1 LAYYLVAHSLYCDQ
15 TKKRVSQMI
24 DLHTHTNFSDG
35 TDSPTQ
41 LINKALAAGISVL
54 GLTDHDSISGWQEA
68 ITALRPGISLVPGA
82 EISCQTPDG
91 ISVHILGL
99 LFDSENLELMSTM
112 QATRENRH
120 GRMAKIITR
129 LNEAGIEI
137 SMQDVLDQLA
147 DGATLGRPHLADAL
161 VKKGVVTSRDEA
173 FTQMLHNKSKYY
185 VSHYSPLPE
194 AAIKMIKAAG
204 GVSVIAHPMASHR
217 GRTISLETFG
227 SLIDAGLDGVEVD
240 HRDHSPDEKT
250 QLIELAKQNNLV
262 MTGASDYHGNGKLNQ
277 LGEYVTMPE
286 QWERLEARANKRRVI
301 KL

>member
-1 LAYYLVAHSLYCDQ
+1 
-15 TKKRVSQMI
+15 MI

-68 ITALRPGISLVPGA
+68 ITALRPGISLVPGS
-82 EISCQTPDG
+82 EISCQTSDG

-99 LFDSENLELMSTM
+99 LFDSENLELMGTM

-129 LNEAGIEI
+129 LNEAGIDI

-147 DGATLGRPHLADAL
+147 EGATLGRPHLADAL
-161 VKKGVVTSRDEA
+161 VEKGVVASRDEA

-194 AAIKMIKAAG
+194 VAIKMIKAAG

-250 QLIELAKQNNLV
+250 QLIELAKQNDLV

>member
-1 LAYYLVAHSLYCDQ
+1 
-15 TKKRVSQMI
+15 MI

-82 EISCQTPDG
+82 EISCQTSDR

-99 LFDSENLELMSTM
+99 LFDSENLELMGTM

-129 LNEAGIEI
+129 LNEAGIDI

-147 DGATLGRPHLADAL
+147 EGATLGRPHLADAL
-161 VKKGVVTSRDEA
+161 VKKGVVASRDEA

-194 AAIKMIKAAG
+194 VAIKMIKAAG

-240 HRDHSPDEKT
+240 HRDHSSDEKT
-250 QLIELAKQNNLV
+250 QLIELAKQNDLV

>member
-1 LAYYLVAHSLYCDQ
+1 
-15 TKKRVSQMI
+15 MI

-82 EISCQTPDG
+82 EISCQTSDG

-99 LFDSENLELMSTM
+99 LFDSENLELMGTM

-129 LNEAGIEI
+129 LNEAGIDI

-147 DGATLGRPHLADAL
+147 EGATLGRPHLADAL
-161 VKKGVVTSRDEA
+161 VKKGVVASRDEA

-194 AAIKMIKAAG
+194 VAIKMIKAAG

-250 QLIELAKQNNLV
+250 QLIELAKQNDLV